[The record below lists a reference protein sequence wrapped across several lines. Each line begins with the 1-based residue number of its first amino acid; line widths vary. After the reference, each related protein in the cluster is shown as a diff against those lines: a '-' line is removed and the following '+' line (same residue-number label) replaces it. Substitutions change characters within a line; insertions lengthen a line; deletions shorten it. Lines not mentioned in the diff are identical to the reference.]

1 MRVGWATLVEA
12 YRAAGIMHADVS
24 PDDVARTMIAT
35 AQGFMVQEALFGGVE
50 PEVLENGLRGLMS
63 MGPQKIS

>member
-1 MRVGWATLVEA
+1 
-12 YRAAGIMHADVS
+12 
-24 PDDVARTMIAT
+24 MIAT